1 MFLKFSPIHLFLA
14 VSAVYSAVLC
24 SLAITVPFKLCA
36 ERTLPSHL
44 SVQLKDSL
52 HSLVMALPFPD
63 EEYVDLV
70 LAH

>member
-1 MFLKFSPIHLFLA
+1 MFLA

-36 ERTLPSHL
+36 EKILSSHL
-44 SVQLKDSL
+44 SVHLKDSL
-52 HSLVMALPFPD
+52 HSHVMALPFPD

-70 LAH
+70 SAH